1 MLTEI
6 RVPTIADAG
15 PKLSIGRWFK
25 RVGDP
30 VTFGEPLVEIDTDN
44 VTHEIRSPVTGVLS
58 KILVKDGGSV
68 EAGTA
73 LGTISQYRGEG
84 IDHHLG
90 NHLGAATD
98 GKNANSCLRSL
109 AAAA

>member
-25 RVGDP
+25 SAGDP
-30 VTFGEPLVEIDTDN
+30 VTFGKPLVGIDTDN
-44 VTHEIRSPVTGVLS
+44 VTLKVRSPVTGVLS

-73 LGTISQYRGEG
+73 LGMISQF
-84 IDHHLG
+84 
-90 NHLGAATD
+90 
-98 GKNANSCLRSL
+98 
-109 AAAA
+109 